1 MRSTWRA
8 VKSHEVRRHEKISMR
23 LLKVI
28 ILCSSCQNKVSRTVK
43 LNLRRLHRVFSQC
56 WCACQ
61 RAVFMFSIFKV
72 TKRFRLSFAVVN
84 IIKMIFIIML
94 RLQEGRR
101 SPAIV
106 WLCLWISSICFGEIS
121 QNFQNKNNPADHLQ
135 AEVWVIF
142 LYLKFGLIN

>member
-1 MRSTWRA
+1 MGFFLNVGARA
-8 VKSHEVRRHEKISMR
+8 SV
-23 LLKVI
+23 LF
-28 ILCSSCQNKVSRTVK
+28 
-43 LNLRRLHRVFSQC
+43 FSEM
-56 WCACQ
+56 
-61 RAVFMFSIFKV
+61 FMFSIFKV
-72 TKRFRLSFAVVN
+72 TKRFRLSFTVVN

-121 QNFQNKNNPADHLQ
+121 QNFHNKNYPADHLQ
-135 AEVWVIF
+135 ADREVWVIF